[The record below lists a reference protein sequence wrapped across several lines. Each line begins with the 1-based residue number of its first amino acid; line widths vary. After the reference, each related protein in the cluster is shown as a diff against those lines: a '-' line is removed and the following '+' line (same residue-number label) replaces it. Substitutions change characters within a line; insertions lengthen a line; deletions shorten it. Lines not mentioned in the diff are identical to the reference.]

1 MIMANESSDRQRLI
15 IMEMKGFVNFE
26 IPVLISVRS
35 YLSSR
40 QVARHGVINF
50 LLITFYLIT
59 YL

>member
-1 MIMANESSDRQRLI
+1 MIIANESSDRQRH

-26 IPVLISVRS
+26 ILVLISVRS
-35 YLSSR
+35 YLTSR